1 MFWGAGSALGV
12 LAVLGYVVFAVGAIL
27 LWSDRNNVPI
37 WVDDEVGAIRRK
49 LVRRVASGRFASLR
63 EECGFKMTPAR
74 FFRRLG
80 RLPRRRINRGAI
92 LLVIG
97 PLLMLLDLFL

>member
-1 MFWGAGSALGV
+1 MIWGAGSALGI
-12 LAVLGYVVFAVGAIL
+12 LAILGYAVFVAGAIL
-27 LWSDRNNVPI
+27 LWSDRNNVPT
-37 WVDDEVGAIRRK
+37 WLHDEVGAIRRK
-49 LVRRVASGRFASLR
+49 VVRRVVSGGPASLR
-63 EECGFKMTPAR
+63 EECRFKVAPVR
-74 FFRRLG
+74 FFRTLG